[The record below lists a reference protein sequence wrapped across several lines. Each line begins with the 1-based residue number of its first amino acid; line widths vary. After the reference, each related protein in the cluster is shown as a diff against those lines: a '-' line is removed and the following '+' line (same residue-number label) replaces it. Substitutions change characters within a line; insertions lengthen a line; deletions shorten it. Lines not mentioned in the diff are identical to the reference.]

1 MTNKEF
7 IKKID
12 TGLRIY
18 YYNADEIIDHAK
30 KLVAVVEAAST
41 VAKKLGLEL
50 DEDGNGAF
58 YSTNCKY
65 DVAALKTALKDLER
79 E

>member
-1 MTNKEF
+1 MTNEDF
-7 IKKID
+7 INYAERCFPNSVLK
-12 TGLRIY
+12 
-18 YYNADEIIDHAK
+18 HAK
-30 KLVAVVEAAST
+30 KLAAVAEAAST

-65 DVAALKTALKDLER
+65 DVAALKTALEDLER